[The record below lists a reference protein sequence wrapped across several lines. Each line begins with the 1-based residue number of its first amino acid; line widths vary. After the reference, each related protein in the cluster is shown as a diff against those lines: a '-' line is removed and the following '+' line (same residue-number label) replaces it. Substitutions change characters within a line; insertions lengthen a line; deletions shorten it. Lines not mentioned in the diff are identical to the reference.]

1 MATLAAAVAPL
12 FRAGPEEGP
21 GLSSRPMDR
30 VAGAPPVVAA
40 EPLAAAVAASQAE
53 AEDTRVAEEECLRV
67 AEFPQV
73 AAAPAPAVAAGTTDP
88 LSNWAY

>member
-30 VAGAPPVVAA
+30 VAGAMAVAPA

-53 AEDTRVAEEECLRV
+53 AEDTRVAEEECPRV
-67 AEFPQV
+67 GESPQV
-73 AAAPAPAVAAGTTDP
+73 VPPAAAVAAGTTDP
-88 LSNWAY
+88 FSHWAC